1 VRSYLTLLSVC
12 HAIQIL
18 IFFLMTFVASQA
30 AVTLGFVLK
39 GYLQSIVLFSS
50 VV

>member
-1 VRSYLTLLSVC
+1 
-12 HAIQIL
+12 
-18 IFFLMTFVASQA
+18 MTFAALQA

-39 GYLQSIVLFSS
+39 GYLQSTVLFSS